1 MDRLTSMSV
10 FARTAEVG
18 SFAAAARDLGL
29 SPTMIGKHIRHLEAH
44 LGARLINRTTRSK
57 SLTELGE
64 AYLGHCQRALEEI
77 EAGDDLV
84 AQTLSVPRGTLRVT
98 SPVAFG
104 SQRLAPAVVSFM
116 KKYPDITVQLIMT

>member
-44 LGARLINRTTRSK
+44 LGSRLINRTTRSQ
-57 SLTELGE
+57 SLTVLGE
-64 AYLGHCQRALEEI
+64 AYLVDCHRSVEEFDNADALI
-77 EAGDDLV
+77 
-84 AQTLSVPRGTLRVT
+84 AQTLSVPR
-98 SPVAFG
+98 
-104 SQRLAPAVVSFM
+104 VSLLLTA
-116 KKYPDITVQLIMT
+116 YAYCDAQP